1 MMNFSLRPKFI
12 RSRSSGISDTST
24 GSTHPIPPAS
34 VLSSSSQ
41 RRATIEDFA
50 DTESEESNDSN
61 EDIEDKNQDQTNA
74 NKQQREHHHH
84 HQQQQLHDIDEDS
97 INSLLQEYH
106 NRDSEFDNKD
116 IKNKF
121 IFREEFDDTNSI
133 KTKSR
138 PASRILTRKKMKN

>member
-24 GSTHPIPPAS
+24 GSTHPIPPAAS

-74 NKQQREHHHH
+74 NKQQEHHHH

-97 INSLLQEYH
+97 INHYFKNIIIEILNLIIKILRI
-106 NRDSEFDNKD
+106 NLFSE
-116 IKNKF
+116 KNLM
-121 IFREEFDDTNSI
+121 IQT
-133 KTKSR
+133 
-138 PASRILTRKKMKN
+138 L